1 MFDLQKESQE
11 LVERASIDWQAL
23 EGKTVLVTGATGLVG
38 GHLVRFFLEAN
49 KLRSANITVVAPVR
63 SLERAHAAFEGYTE
77 ADGLTF
83 IEGDLMTAD
92 YGERRFDYIVH
103 AACPT
108 ASKFFAEHPVET
120 ADAIVLGTRRLLD
133 IAREQDV
140 ASFVY
145 VSSMEIY
152 GDGNSERG
160 LDKPLTVH
168 DVGFVDPLSIRS
180 CYPEGKRMAEMYC
193 AAYAKEYGVNAKAI
207 RLAQTFGPG
216 VPKNDTRLFAMVARN
231 AMNGEDIVLKTTGE
245 STRMYL
251 YTTDAVQA
259 ILAVLLKGEAGH
271 SYNAANPDTYSSVR
285 EMAERVAAKY
295 GNGACEV
302 RIELDPNAPYPPEHH
317 LPLDVTSLVELGW
330 KPEVSLEGMFG
341 NLIDYLR

>member
-1 MFDLQKESQE
+1 MFDLQEESRE
-11 LVERASIDWQAL
+11 LVERAQVDWSAL
-23 EGKTVLVTGATGLVG
+23 EGKTVLITGATGLVG
-38 GHLVRFFLEAN
+38 GHLVRFLLEAN
-49 KLRSANITVVAPVR
+49 KLRDVNVAVIAPVR
-63 SLERAHAAFEGYTE
+63 SLERARAAFEDYS
-77 ADGLTF
+77 ADEHLVF

-92 YGERRFDYIVH
+92 YGAHRFDYIVH

-108 ASKFFAEHPVET
+108 ASKFFAANPVET

-133 IAREQDV
+133 IAREQNV
-140 ASFVY
+140 TSFVY

-152 GDGNSERG
+152 GDGNPERG
-160 LDKPLTVH
+160 LDKLLTVH
-168 DVGFVDPLSIRS
+168 NVGYVDPLSIRS

-231 AMNGEDIVLKTTGE
+231 AMNRTDIVLKTTGE

-251 YTTDAVQA
+251 YTTDAVLA
-259 ILAVLLKGEAGH
+259 IMTVLLKGEAGC

-295 GNGACEV
+295 GDGKCNV
-302 RIELDPNAPYPPEHH
+302 VIDLDPNAPYPPEHH
-317 LPLDVTSLVELGW
+317 LPLDVSSLIELGW
-330 KPEVSLEGMFG
+330 KPEVNLEGMFG